1 MAHIQHSV
9 FLPSLWNSVITVMKS
24 SILWGI
30 GGSCSLG
37 SAGLSGLA
45 GESDRTPEGLGKGIL
60 MLNIYLLGPFLS
72 PGLGLYT

>member
-1 MAHIQHSV
+1 
-9 FLPSLWNSVITVMKS
+9 MKS

-37 SAGLSGLA
+37 SAGLGGLA
-45 GESDRTPEGLGKGIL
+45 GEREGTPEGLGKGIL